1 MATQGN
7 TLFSILGSTQAGT
20 VGLELGA
27 AAAAQGSQPG
37 TVSGFARWDIQ
48 QLTALK
54 DSGFISDTAYG
65 ILASGVNFE
74 TFSKLATDG
83 DITEN
88 GWLSLLASVPNRPLY
103 PGSGGA
109 TVVYREE
116 FSCPAVTLTYTDATS
131 VTQVVPVSSVS
142 VTVPDSRR
150 LVGYE
155 SVPTVKLG
163 VTLAAGIKD
172 VRFRTQCTEVA
183 GAASGKRQ
191 YTVKTDL
198 IVAIS
203 ASGSIA
209 AGDLTGIGLAS
220 SYPTTGFAIKK

>member
-7 TLFSILGSTQAGT
+7 TLFSIFGSTQAGT
-20 VGLELGA
+20 VGLELGTP
-27 AAAAQGSQPG
+27 AAAQGSQPG
-37 TVSGFARWDIQ
+37 SVSGFARWDIQ

-74 TFSKLATDG
+74 TFTKLATDG

-88 GWLSLLASVPNRPLY
+88 GWLSLLASVPNRPIY

-116 FSCPAVTLTYTDATS
+116 FSCPAATLTYTDATS
-131 VTQVVPVSSVS
+131 VFQVIAISSVN
-142 VTVPDSRR
+142 VTVPESRR
-150 LVGYE
+150 LIGYE
-155 SVPTVKLG
+155 NVPTVKLG
-163 VTLAAGIKD
+163 TTLPAGIKD
-172 VRFRTQCTEVA
+172 VRFRTQCTEIT
-183 GAASGKRQ
+183 GAATGKRL
-191 YTVKTDL
+191 YSVKTDL
-198 IVAIS
+198 VVCIS
-203 ASGSIA
+203 ASGSLA
-209 AGDLTGIGLAS
+209 AGDLVGIGLAS